1 MWKRTDHVAK
11 YKPELRIL
19 QYEVMPFHNDILLNL
34 FFPIYFLDIE
44 QNIEKEEHSN
54 KTSADL
60 RIRKTQVSND
70 LSPVIPVSRFG
81 FIWVF
86 NLIWLWWMGFFLIT
100 TYNDVDW
107 SADTTHI
114 WHTLSNLRHQ
124 WRRNLLST
132 FIEILGLMSI
142 LGALCW
148 VLFWIKIL
156 LFSVFY
162 WIHVNYC

>member
-1 MWKRTDHVAK
+1 M
-11 YKPELRIL
+11 
-19 QYEVMPFHNDILLNL
+19 NL
-34 FFPIYFLDIE
+34 CHSIMTYFWIFSFQSIFLDIE

-60 RIRKTQVSND
+60 RIRKTQVSSD
-70 LSPVIPVSRFG
+70 LSPVIQVRGSVLYEF
-81 FIWVF
+81 
-86 NLIWLWWMGFFLIT
+86 LIWYGYGGWDFFSC
-100 TYNDVDW
+100 W